1 MIEKSTKGQ
10 KKSEFDVNQQSPFP
24 PPHCTPGDF
33 GMGKEFMSAHRI
45 EFIKQIEGRKWEVQI
60 RRKNL
65 LVGHSSLPNDIYA
78 SESNKRMLVRS
89 FAKGSC

>member
-1 MIEKSTKGQ
+1 MKESSEGQ
-10 KKSEFDVNQQSPFP
+10 KESDIDVNQQSPFP

-60 RRKNL
+60 RRKHL
-65 LVGHSSLPNDIYA
+65 LVGHSSLPNETYA
-78 SESNKRMLVRS
+78 SENNKRMLVRS